1 MRAKDIIKLMA
12 LMPVILFST
21 SSCSDWLSVDMEDG
35 IMENKLFET
44 NEGFLASLNGVY
56 SKMNETYSSTLSMGV
71 IDVMAQYYNVAQ
83 NSNHNYHVY
92 ANYKFSDSYFENTS
106 GEIWTNLYSL
116 IANLNTLLEHCDE
129 KDAAIKPHYYPY
141 IKGEALA
148 LRAMLHFDLLRIY
161 GPIYDKT
168 TASQTSIPY
177 QETTSTE
184 IQPLL
189 PTAEVMDKII
199 RDLTAASDLLKEDK
213 IRVDGVMNEDSKD
226 PNENTDFRY
235 RQYRLNYYAVRAL
248 LARSYLWIG
257 NRAEAYKIAHDI
269 ITENTEAEIF
279 PWTPK
284 NEVQANDKPDRLFS
298 KEVIFGLY
306 NTLRVKLFDSLFKST
321 AKISN
326 CLTFAGETMEEGADD
341 SKINY
346 FYSDINDLR
355 RADNIWRVESLEEA
369 DQNGSIKSLKAI
381 CFNKYAD
388 INTNNTIRYMIP
400 LIRMSEIYLIAAE
413 CTDDLSEAIEYI
425 NEIRKN
431 RNCIDIEKQDNDSE
445 ETIQKYITDEF
456 AREVIGEGQLYFY
469 YKRNAMTTI
478 MSGTDFGMWSSGTHS
493 MVLQN
498 YVWPLPKV
506 ETDKRV
512 TSK

>member
-1 MRAKDIIKLMA
+1 MRTKYILKLMA
-12 LMPVILFST
+12 IMPLIVFST

-83 NSNHNYHVY
+83 NSNHSYHVY
-92 ANYKFSDSYFENTS
+92 ANYNFNENSFESTS
-106 GEIWTNLYSL
+106 GVLWTNIYGL

-129 KDAAIKPHYYPY
+129 SDSAIKPHYYPY

-161 GPIYDKT
+161 GPIYNES
-168 TASQTSIPY
+168 TASQATIPY
-177 QETTSTE
+177 QESTSKD

-189 PTAEVMDKII
+189 PASEVMSKII

-213 IRVDGVMNEDSKD
+213 IRTDGVMNEESEDL
-226 PNENTDFRY
+226 NENTDLRY

-248 LARSYLWIG
+248 LARTYLWMG
-257 NRAEAYKIAHDI
+257 NRAEAYKVAHDV
-269 ITENTEAEIF
+269 ITENNEAKIF

-284 NEVQANDKPDRLFS
+284 TEVQANDKPDRLFS

-321 AKISN
+321 TKISD
-326 CLTFAGETMEEGADD
+326 CLAFAGDTMEEGADD

-346 FYSDINDLR
+346 FYSDLNDLR
-355 RADNIWRVESLEEA
+355 RADNMWRVESLEEA
-369 DQNGSIKSLKAI
+369 DQFGSVKSLKAI
-381 CFNKYAD
+381 CFSKYAD

-413 CTDDLSEAIEYI
+413 CTDDLTEALGYI

-431 RNCIDIEKQDNDSE
+431 RNCIDIVKKDNDTH

-478 MSGTDFGMWSSGTHS
+478 MSGTDFGMWSSGTYS